1 MEHRE
6 GGLDSNVSQPLE
18 QACPWPAC
26 PDDPLICPLDY
37 VSLKVQPF
45 LTKLAYLT
53 NRSGKLF

>member
-6 GGLDSNVSQPLE
+6 GARLE
-18 QACPWPAC
+18 CLSAARTGVALACLSERPSIY
-26 PDDPLICPLDY
+26 LLDY

-45 LTKLAYLT
+45 LTKLGYLT